1 MTGSKA
7 LLHVEGLFVLLGC
20 IYFYEYHQFN
30 WLLFFA
36 LLFVPDVSM
45 IGYVVSNKAGAFIYN
60 VLHTYSVSLATVMC
74 GFLLSNQAVLA
85 VGIIWT
91 AHIGMDRMLGYG
103 LKYATTSK
111 ILI

>member
-1 MTGSKA
+1 M
-7 LLHVEGLFVLLGC
+7 
-20 IYFYEYHQFN
+20 
-30 WLLFFA
+30 
-36 LLFVPDVSM
+36 LFVPDVSM

-60 VLHTYSVSLATVMC
+60 AFHTYRVSLGTVMC
-74 GFLLSNQAVLA
+74 GFLLSNRAVLA